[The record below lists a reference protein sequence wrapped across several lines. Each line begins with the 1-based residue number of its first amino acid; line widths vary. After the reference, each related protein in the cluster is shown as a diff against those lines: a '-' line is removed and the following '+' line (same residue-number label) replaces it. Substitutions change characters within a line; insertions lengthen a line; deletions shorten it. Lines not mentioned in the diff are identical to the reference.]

1 MLPDAVTDLQSV
13 LRHPAIWRGGA
24 LVRADGQGLPSGY
37 PALDAALPGGGWPQG
52 GMTELVLAQPGSGE
66 LSLLQPALRQLSAR
80 RHVLLIAPPQIPY
93 APAWLAAGVVLTRLV
108 WVRPRSR
115 DEALWAMEQGLRDPA
130 CGGVLGWLAGAI
142 DDRACRRLQLAAQ
155 TGSACGFLL
164 RQARSAAQ
172 VSSPLA
178 LRLAVSPAPDG
189 IDVRILK
196 RRGPPLP
203 HAIRLTPLQADHA
216 LARTVPARSAAGRL
230 PARRHAA

>member
-1 MLPDAVTDLQSV
+1 MTVPLPADIMDV
-13 LRHPAIWRGGA
+13 LKHPAIWRGGA
-24 LVRADGQGLPSGY
+24 LARADGQGLASGHA
-37 PALDAALPGGGWPQG
+37 ALDAALPGGGWPVG

-66 LSLLQPALRQLSAR
+66 LALLQPALRQISLR

-93 APAWLAAGVVLTRLV
+93 APAWLAAGVVLQRLV

-130 CGGVLGWLAGAI
+130 CGGVLGWVAGSI

-155 TGSACGFLL
+155 SGAACGFLL

-172 VSSPLA
+172 VSSPLP

-196 RRGPPLP
+196 RRGPPLAQ
-203 HAIRLTPLQADHA
+203 AIHLTPMQADHA
-216 LARTVPARSAAGRL
+216 LARPLSAASAAGRL